1 MHIVQVSLAS
11 NIYPCFCFL
20 HKTDLFFFTILT
32 IFLFPQGSRLNCY
45 SIYTLP
51 YLLLAVVL
59 TSLDTCHAPFFPLFF
74 RYFPLFFLCLMVFF
88 CYGWTPKRREVQNG
102 VGVILGWSSP
112 GQVCLSLERGFA
124 G

>member
-1 MHIVQVSLAS
+1 MHIAQVVVEKTREAITQRNNYPTSFHIVQVSLAS
-11 NIYPCFCFL
+11 NIYPCFRFL

-59 TSLDTCHAPFFPLFF
+59 TSLDTCHAPFFPHSFH
-74 RYFPLFFLCLMVFF
+74 YFPFFFLCLNNLL
-88 CYGWTPKRREVQNG
+88 Y
-102 VGVILGWSSP
+102 I
-112 GQVCLSLERGFA
+112 
-124 G
+124 